1 MPEISPRSSTPVPLA
16 PGFSLIELIIVIL
29 IASLFASVIFSNIS
43 FGTKKKQTVGIRQ
56 LKDNEQT
63 RNIGEAELVCLDK
76 CRKCFIT
83 GSGKQIEVESRLK
96 PLKAYILD
104 DSGSAQELDFGRVKN
119 KKVCLRF
126 HYYANGSTSQM
137 ILESDEKF
145 YFLPS
150 FFGEI
155 EVFDG
160 VDDAVERW
168 TKYRKQLDSMG
179 TFF

>member
-1 MPEISPRSSTPVPLA
+1 MPKITPRSAYPALST

-29 IASLFASVIFSNIS
+29 IASLIAAVIFSNVT
-43 FGTKKKQTVGIRQ
+43 FNTKKKQTVGIRQ
-56 LKDNEQT
+56 LKNTELT
-63 RNIGEAELVCLDK
+63 RNIGDAELVCTDH
-76 CRKCFIT
+76 CRHCAISN
-83 GSGKQIEVESRLK
+83 GGKQTEVESRLT

-104 DSGSAQELDFGRVKN
+104 DSGNTQELDFGRIKN

-137 ILESDEKF
+137 ILESEEKF

-150 FFGEI
+150 YFGDI
-155 EVFDG
+155 EVFES
-160 VDDAVERW
+160 VDEAAERW

>member
-1 MPEISPRSSTPVPLA
+1 MPEITPRSPRPAHLA

-29 IASLFASVIFSNIS
+29 IASLLASVIFTNIS
-43 FGTKKKQTVGIRQ
+43 FKTKKKQKVGIHQ
-56 LKDNEQT
+56 LKNTEIT
-63 RNIGEAELVCLDK
+63 RNIGDAELICTDK
-76 CRKCFIT
+76 CRHCAIIN
-83 GSGKQIEVESRLK
+83 GGKQTEVESRLK

-104 DSGSAQELDFGRVKN
+104 DSGNAQELDFGRVKN

>member
-1 MPEISPRSSTPVPLA
+1 MPKIAHRSSLPAHWV

-43 FGTKKKQTVGIRQ
+43 FGTKKKQKVGIRQ
-56 LKDNEQT
+56 LKNTELT
-63 RNIGEAELVCLDK
+63 RNIGEAELVCYDK
-76 CRKCFIT
+76 CHHCMIT
-83 GSGKQIEVESRLK
+83 HGDKQTDVESQLK

-104 DSGSAQELDFGRVKN
+104 DSGNAQAIDFGRIKD
-119 KKVCLRF
+119 KKICLRF

-137 ILESDEKF
+137 ILESEEKF

-168 TKYRKQLDSMG
+168 TKYRNQLDSMG